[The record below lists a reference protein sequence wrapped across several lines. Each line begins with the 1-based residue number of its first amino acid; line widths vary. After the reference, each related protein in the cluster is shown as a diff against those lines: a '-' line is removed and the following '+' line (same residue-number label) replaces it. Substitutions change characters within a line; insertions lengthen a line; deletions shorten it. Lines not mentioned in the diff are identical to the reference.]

1 MKKKYQVFVSSTYED
16 LKDERLAVM
25 QCLLDNDCI
34 PVGMEQFPASSMS
47 QMDYIKKMLDD
58 CDYYVLI
65 SAGRYGTPDSDGVGF
80 TEKEYDY
87 AIAKGIPVMSVLHTD
102 IDSLPSG
109 KCEKSDDGRAKL
121 QAFRNKISTGKMVD
135 YYSDIGTLKYC
146 VANAINHCIRYYPA
160 VGWVRGDSIATKDD
174 NISDDGKEGLKL
186 LAQMIKRRPDGS
198 ISFTLPRN
206 EIKEEVDKALAERT
220 LTNEEIEKL
229 WNKVM
234 NDDEPKYQLA
244 TKEDIDKL
252 FSEDVITL
260 DGGSAEGHSV
270 ERIGDAV
277 IAKINNL
284 AGGKTVLIGDE
295 KSITEQIIKEHDA
308 EIEKALSE
316 L

>member
-102 IDSLPSG
+102 IDSLPSR
-109 KCEKSDDGRAKL
+109 KCEKTDDGRAKL
-121 QAFRNKISTGKMVD
+121 QAFRNKISSGKMVD
-135 YYSDIGTLKYC
+135 YYSDIGTLKYS
-146 VANAINHCIRYYPA
+146 VANAINHCIRHYPA
-160 VGWVRGDSIATKDD
+160 VGWVRGDSIYSKES
-174 NISDDGKEGLKL
+174 NISNDEQEGLKL
-186 LAQMIKRRPDGS
+186 LAQMVKRRPDGS
-198 ISFTLPRN
+198 ISFTMPS
-206 EIKEEVDKALAERT
+206 ETIKEEVNKVLDERT
-220 LTNEEIEKL
+220 LTNEEIEEL
-229 WNKVM
+229 WKKVM
-234 NDDEPKYQLA
+234 NDDVPKYSIA
-244 TKEDIDKL
+244 TNEDVDKL
-252 FSEDVITL
+252 FSDDVITL
-260 DGGSAEGHSV
+260 DGGTAVGNIAPLNNVIKRDIRNLGGGYTAIIGEKDSV
-270 ERIGDAV
+270 M
-277 IAKINNL
+277 
-284 AGGKTVLIGDE
+284 
-295 KSITEQIIKEHDA
+295 EQIIKEHDA

-316 L
+316 I